1 MDVHFIYPHAV
12 IVVITAVVVVVVV
25 VVAVAIVAAF
35 NEAAATA
42 VTGIGIL
49 SMYDLVI
56 GTSYYALG

>member
-12 IVVITAVVVVVVV
+12 IVVIVIIVIAVVV
-25 VVAVAIVAAF
+25 AAIVAAF